1 MSIVKETEKKMTNA
15 IAHLKEELKHIRT
28 GRANPGLVE
37 NVKIDLYGSQMH
49 VRDVANITTPEMRQ
63 LLITPYDPQTTAAI
77 GKGIEA
83 ANIGIRP
90 VVDANCIRLNVPPMD
105 QAVRNSMVKL
115 CHQRREEGKVAVRN
129 LRREANDLVKKQK
142 ASGEIPED
150 QMKRM
155 EKEIQ
160 DLTDKYCK
168 LADTAAADKEKEI
181 NTI

>member
-1 MSIVKETEKKMTNA
+1 MSIVKETEKKMNA
-15 IAHLKEELKHIRT
+15 AITHLKEEMKHIRT

-37 NVKIDLYGSQMH
+37 NVKIDIYGSQMH

-90 VVDANCIRLNVPPMD
+90 VVEANCIRLNVPPMD
-105 QAVRNSMVKL
+105 QSVRNSMVKL
-115 CHQRREEGKVAVRN
+115 CHQRREEGKVAIRN

-160 DLTDKYCK
+160 DLTDKFCK
-168 LADTAAADKEKEI
+168 LADTAAAEKEKEI